1 MSRRAPLAVL
11 RAAALPLLA
20 AAACSPATPEG
31 AMRETAASTPPA
43 ATAGTTAAASAEAF
57 GEWRPLFDG
66 RSLAGW
72 RGFRSEQPPAGWQA
86 VEGSLVRVG
95 GGGDLLTVEEFDDF
109 ELALDWKVEPGGNSG
124 VMFRV
129 ARDGDET
136 YHTGPEM
143 QVLDDAGHADGRS
156 RLTAA
161 GSAYGLYPAPEG
173 VVRPAGEWNEARLL
187 VHGSHVEQWLNGT
200 KTAEYEIG
208 SPDWERRV
216 RESKFAAWPRY
227 GRVPRGHIVLQDHGD
242 RVEYRNV
249 RIRTPR

>member
-1 MSRRAPLAVL
+1 MPRRAPLAVL

-43 ATAGTTAAASAEAF
+43 ATAGTTAAAGAEAF

-86 VEGSLVRVG
+86 VDGSLVRVG
-95 GGGDLLTVEEFDDF
+95 GGGDLLTVDEFDDF

-143 QVLDDAGHADGRS
+143 QVLD
-156 RLTAA
+156 
-161 GSAYGLYPAPEG
+161 
-173 VVRPAGEWNEARLL
+173 
-187 VHGSHVEQWLNGT
+187 
-200 KTAEYEIG
+200 
-208 SPDWERRV
+208 
-216 RESKFAAWPRY
+216 
-227 GRVPRGHIVLQDHGD
+227 
-242 RVEYRNV
+242 
-249 RIRTPR
+249 

>member
-1 MSRRAPLAVL
+1 
-11 RAAALPLLA
+11 
-20 AAACSPATPEG
+20 
-31 AMRETAASTPPA
+31 MRETAASTPPA
-43 ATAGTTAAASAEAF
+43 ATAGTTAAAGAEAF

-72 RGFRSEQPPAGWQA
+72 RGFRSEAPPAGWQA
-86 VEGSLVRVG
+86 VDGSLVRTG
-95 GGGDLLTVEEFDDF
+95 GGGDLLTEEEFDDF
-109 ELALDWKVEPGGNSG
+109 ELSLDWKVEPGGNSG

-129 ARDGDET
+129 SRDGDET

-187 VHGSHVEQWLNGT
+187 VRGSHVEQWLNGT
-200 KTAEYEIG
+200 KTAEYELG

-216 RESKFAAWPRY
+216 RESKFAAWPQY
-227 GRVPRGHIVLQDHGD
+227 GRVPRGHLVLQDHGD

-249 RIRTPR
+249 RIRTPQ